1 MSKLQELI
9 ATHIR
14 NRQNGGYSS
23 TVSWRGV
30 EYDPAVLRNRPV
42 VSKSVT
48 ETYRGIKHQETIKVE
63 VAK

>member
-9 ATHIR
+9 TTHIR

-30 EYDPAVLRNRPV
+30 EYDPTARKNRPV

-63 VAK
+63 VVK